1 MPSGSRPLAGSSR
14 IRTSGSPSSA
24 WAKPRRWRMPS
35 EYWPTRWRAAVSS
48 RPTSSSSASTRCAGT
63 PMVWAETAS
72 ASRPRRPAC
81 WADASSR
88 VPTRRPGFGRSRWRP
103 PRTWAWPLSGSE
115 RPTSIRIVVVL
126 PAPLGPRKPVTVPGS
141 QRNVTSETTVRP
153 PRCLVSAWVSIMA
166 ADSRPAGFATTVRG
180 LRSPSP
186 SAVAG
191 SDFGRGSR
199 PPRWPSLDPRAMARQ
214 ATARFTDGRSGWF
227 RSALPGV
234 VIEARDEERGRRDRV
249 VDAAVYLGAF
259 AIGAA
264 TLAGTWE
271 MHSAWLRVVAV
282 VVGIAT
288 LVSLHWRRTHPAAV
302 GIGVGAVS
310 LVILPASGANL
321 AATFNAAIRARGR
334 DLAVIAALLIAWAFA
349 SPLLVGYP
357 AGNYWLNAG
366 ACLLLTGVV
375 LGWGLFVRARREL
388 VRSLRA
394 QADRAADDAR
404 AAERRR
410 IAREMHDVLAH
421 RLSLLSVHA
430 GALEFHPDAPAEE
443 VAEAAGVI
451 RQSAKTAL
459 EELRGVIGVL
469 REDSGESLTQ
479 APQPTLADLA
489 ALVEESRGAGMRI
502 TARIE
507 LGDAA
512 PPAAVGRT
520 AYRIAQEGL
529 TNARKHAPGA
539 AATLTVRAPDG
550 DLQVEVRSLAPVA
563 VAAAAPLPGAGTGLI
578 GLAER
583 VSLAGG
589 KLEHGIDPDGA
600 FVLRASLPR

>member
-1 MPSGSRPLAGSSR
+1 MR
-14 IRTSGSPSSA
+14 
-24 WAKPRRWRMPS
+24 
-35 EYWPTRWRAAVSS
+35 
-48 RPTSSSSASTRCAGT
+48 
-63 PMVWAETAS
+63 
-72 ASRPRRPAC
+72 
-81 WADASSR
+81 
-88 VPTRRPGFGRSRWRP
+88 
-103 PRTWAWPLSGSE
+103 AWPLSGSE

-153 PRCLVSAWVSIMA
+153 PSCLVSPLAWIMP
-166 ADSRPAGFATTVRG
+166 ADSRPARSAATGRG

-186 SAVAG
+186 GAVV
-191 SDFGRGSR
+191 DHDLGRGSR
-199 PPRWPSLDPRAMARQ
+199 PWRSPSLDPRAMARR
-214 ATARFTDGRSGWF
+214 ATPRFTDGLSGWF

-234 VIEARDEERGRRDRV
+234 VIDAPDERRGRRDRV
-249 VDAAVYLGAF
+249 VDVTIYLVAA
-259 AIGAA
+259 AISAA

-271 MHSAWLRVVAV
+271 MHPPWLRVADV
-282 VVGIAT
+282 VVGIAA

-302 GIGVGAVS
+302 GIGIGAVS
-310 LVILPASGANL
+310 LVILTTSGANL

-334 DLAVIAALLIAWAFA
+334 DLAVIAGLLIAWAFA
-349 SPLLVGYP
+349 SPLLYP
-357 AGNYWLNAG
+357 AAGSYWVNAG
-366 ACLLLTGVV
+366 ACVLVTGGV
-375 LGWGLFVRARREL
+375 LGWGLFLRAGGAL
-388 VRSLRA
+388 VPSLRA
-394 QADRAADDAR
+394 KADRAAEEAR

-459 EELRGVIGVL
+459 EELRSVIGVL
-469 REDSGESLTQ
+469 REDGSESLTQ
-479 APQPTLADLA
+479 PPQPTLADLA

-512 PPAAVGRT
+512 PSAAVGRT

-539 AATLTVRAPDG
+539 AVTLTVLAPDG

-563 VAAAAPLPGAGTGLI
+563 VASGPALPGAGTGLI

-583 VSLAGG
+583 VTLAGG
-589 KLEHGIDPDGA
+589 RLESGVDPA
-600 FVLRASLPR
+600 

>member
-1 MPSGSRPLAGSSR
+1 
-14 IRTSGSPSSA
+14 
-24 WAKPRRWRMPS
+24 
-35 EYWPTRWRAAVSS
+35 
-48 RPTSSSSASTRCAGT
+48 
-63 PMVWAETAS
+63 
-72 ASRPRRPAC
+72 
-81 WADASSR
+81 
-88 VPTRRPGFGRSRWRP
+88 
-103 PRTWAWPLSGSE
+103 
-115 RPTSIRIVVVL
+115 
-126 PAPLGPRKPVTVPGS
+126 
-141 QRNVTSETTVRP
+141 
-153 PRCLVSAWVSIMA
+153 
-166 ADSRPAGFATTVRG
+166 
-180 LRSPSP
+180 
-186 SAVAG
+186 
-191 SDFGRGSR
+191 
-199 PPRWPSLDPRAMARQ
+199 MARQ
-214 ATARFTDGRSGWF
+214 ATARFTDGLSGWL

-234 VIEARDEERGRRDRV
+234 VIDAPDEERARRDHL
-249 VDAAVYLGAF
+249 VDATIYLVAF
-259 AIGAA
+259 AISAF
-264 TLAGTWE
+264 TLADAWQ
-271 MHSAWLRVVAV
+271 MLPPWLRVVSV

-302 GIGVGAVS
+302 GIGIGAVS
-310 LVILPASGANL
+310 LVILTASGANL
-321 AATFNAAIRARGR
+321 AAVFNAAIRARGR
-334 DLAVIAALLIAWAFA
+334 DLAIIAGLLIAWAFA
-349 SPLLVGYP
+349 SPLLYP
-357 AGNYWLNAG
+357 RAGSYWVNAG
-366 ACLLLTGVV
+366 TCLLLTGVV

-394 QADRAADDAR
+394 QADRAAEEAR

-451 RQSAKTAL
+451 RESAKTAL

-469 REDSGESLTQ
+469 REDGGESLTQ
-479 APQPTLADLA
+479 PPQPTLADLA
-489 ALVEESRGAGMRI
+489 ALVEESRAAGMRV

-512 PPAAVGRT
+512 PPGAVGRT

-539 AATLTVRAPDG
+539 AVTLTVRAPDG

-563 VAAAAPLPGAGTGLI
+563 VAAAAPPPGTGTGLI

-589 KLEHGIDPDGA
+589 TLEHGVDPDGA